1 MDSIANMLTI
11 IRNAQMARR
20 AKVAVP
26 YSAMNLLLV
35 KILQKEGFVGQYEK
49 SGKKLNKNIE
59 IVLKYDSEGKPAMS
73 SIKRISK
80 PSRRVYRKILEL
92 KPVKQGYGAAIV
104 STPKGVLSDSE
115 ARKLKVGGEV
125 ICEVW

>member
-1 MDSIANMLTI
+1 MLTI

-20 AKVAVP
+20 NKVVVP
-26 YSAMNLLLV
+26 YSAMNLLLI
-35 KILQKEGFVGQYEK
+35 KILQKEGFIGQYEK
-49 SGKKLNKNIE
+49 NGKKINKNIE
-59 IVLKYDSEGKPAMS
+59 IILKYDSEGKPAIS
-73 SIKRISK
+73 NIKRISK
-80 PSRRVYRKILEL
+80 PSRRVYCKISEL
-92 KPVKQGYGAAIV
+92 KPVKQGYGMAIV

>member
-11 IRNAQMARR
+11 IRNAQMARHT
-20 AKVAVP
+20 KVAVP

-35 KILQKEGFVGQYEK
+35 KILQREGFIGQYEK
-49 SGKKLNKNIE
+49 SGKKLNKSLE
-59 IVLKYDSEGKPAMS
+59 IVLKYDSEGKPVMS
-73 SIKRISK
+73 SIKRVSK
-80 PSRRVYRKILEL
+80 PSRRVYCKISEL
-92 KPVKQGYGAAIV
+92 KPVKQGYGMAIV

>member
-1 MDSIANMLTI
+1 
-11 IRNAQMARR
+11 MARR

>member
-11 IRNAQMARR
+11 IRNAQMARHT
-20 AKVAVP
+20 KVAVP

-35 KILQKEGFVGQYEK
+35 KILQKEGFIGQYEK
-49 SGKKLNKNIE
+49 SGKKLNKTIE
-59 IVLKYDSEGKPAMS
+59 IILKYDSEGKPVMS
-73 SIKRISK
+73 SIKRVSK
-80 PSRRVYRKILEL
+80 PSRRVYCKISEL
-92 KPVKQGYGAAIV
+92 KPVRQGYGMAIV

>member
-11 IRNAQMARR
+11 IRNAQMARHT
-20 AKVAVP
+20 KVAVP

-35 KILQKEGFVGQYEK
+35 KILQKEGFIGQYEK
-49 SGKKLNKNIE
+49 NGKKLNKTLKI
-59 IVLKYDSEGKPAMS
+59 ILKYDSEGKPVMS
-73 SIKRISK
+73 SIKRVSK
-80 PSRRVYRKILEL
+80 PSRRVYCKISEL
-92 KPVKQGYGAAIV
+92 KPVRQGYGVAIV

>member
-1 MDSIANMLTI
+1 MLTI
-11 IRNAQMARR
+11 IRNAQMARHT
-20 AKVAVP
+20 KVAVP

-35 KILQKEGFVGQYEK
+35 KILQREGFIGQYEK
-49 SGKKLNKNIE
+49 SGKKLNKSLE
-59 IVLKYDSEGKPAMS
+59 IILKYDSEGKPVMS
-73 SIKRISK
+73 SIKRVSK
-80 PSRRVYRKILEL
+80 PSRRVYCKISEL
-92 KPVKQGYGAAIV
+92 KPVKQGYGMAIV